1 MAAASN
7 EALAVR
13 TGVSRRFRLGWRA
26 LALSVVAAVAAVGVG
41 VATLTSR
48 PVVPIEEPGRETSL
62 YTAHERTMMRLVA
75 QGQIPAETL
84 NTDPFIIKRLV
95 NEGFVPRETVQSSP
109 APRTSLYSEQERAL
123 MNAVAGGQVPEEA
136 LDGDSFLIKRLIDQ
150 GQIPREAAD
159 TASGPQR

>member
-7 EALAVR
+7 EALAAR

-26 LALSVVAAVAAVGVG
+26 LALSVVAAVAVVG

-48 PVVPIEEPGRETSL
+48 PVVPIEEPGREASL
-62 YTAHERTMMRLVA
+62 YTAEERTVMRLVA

-136 LDGDSFLIKRLIDQ
+136 LDSDSFLIKRLIDQ
-150 GQIPREAAD
+150 GQIPRGAAD
-159 TASGPQR
+159 AATGAQR